1 MTPSRAAA
9 PRTQRPPRQAAPP
22 PAESVPE
29 EVSTGSTSRA
39 TGSTSRETGSTS
51 RGSTSGETPEA
62 RLREVDALV
71 AEAATAAERM
81 RSFDQEQVDRVVDAM
96 VRAGLRA
103 ASELADLAI
112 EETGFGVFEDKVV
125 KNYVA
130 TEFLADYLRDK
141 RSVGVID
148 EDVERNI
155 VRVAE
160 PIGVVLAVTPV
171 TNPTSTVLYKAI
183 VAAKTRNA
191 IIFRPSPYA
200 IRCCARTVEILREAA
215 EAAGLPPGAL
225 QVIPDAAHDV
235 THHLFRHPRVDFVWV
250 TGGPKIVE
258 LANKCGKPS
267 LSVGPGNAPIYL
279 HRSADVPG
287 AVVDILISKTFD
299 ASVICPAEQTCI
311 VDEEVY
317 DETVAEFERMGAHLL
332 TDTEVA
338 ALADFAFGCG
348 DKVNMAALGQ
358 QAPELAARAGFTVPP
373 GTKVLLAPLPSDLE
387 ALAAHPLVQE
397 KLMPVLG
404 LVRSP
409 SVEHAVDAAVLVT
422 EHGGLGHTSAVY
434 ATDDAV
440 VDAYARAVRT
450 GRILVNAPTAV
461 GALGGVYNNLTPT
474 FSLGCGTWGGSS
486 TTENVNYLQLLNVK
500 TVSRRRTPPQ
510 WFRVPPNT
518 FFNAGA
524 LENLRDLECAVAV
537 VVTDADSESRG
548 VVDLLRG
555 KLRTQHVQ
563 VFGEVVPEP
572 GEEVIRR
579 GVALMERARPD
590 LLVAVGGGSVID
602 AAKAMRLFFE
612 HPERTLDD
620 LTLPFLDPRKRVAD
634 SPKDPHAVRL
644 VAIPTTAGTGS
655 EVSPAAVITVG
666 DHKETLVDYCLV
678 PDIAIV
684 DPELTLSMPR
694 SVTVDSGV
702 DALTHA
708 LEAAVSIFASP
719 YTDAFC
725 VQAAHLIF
733 DALPKVYDDPG
744 DLVARTAMANAA
756 TLAGL
761 AFSNAF
767 VGTNHAL
774 AHAVG
779 ARFGIPH
786 GRANGV
792 FLPHVLAYNASL
804 PSKFMPAPGYS
815 AYVAPDKYAQ
825 LGQILF
831 GGHGGQESRA
841 RLFANVVDL
850 LDRVHAPRSLREAG
864 VPEDAFLEA
873 LPSLARTA
881 FADLS
886 NRTNPRMP
894 LVAELTE
901 LLRLGYDGEVRDA
914 D

>member
-1 MTPSRAAA
+1 MFDED
-9 PRTQRPPRQAAPP
+9 RTH
-22 PAESVPE
+22 
-29 EVSTGSTSRA
+29 
-39 TGSTSRETGSTS
+39 
-51 RGSTSGETPEA
+51 
-62 RLREVDALV
+62 EVDELV
-71 AEAATAAERM
+71 QKAADAARAF
-81 RSFDQEQVDRVVDAM
+81 RSMDQEQVDAIVDAM
-96 VRAGLRA
+96 VRAGVRA
-103 ASELADLAI
+103 APELAKLAI
-112 EETGFGVFEDKVV
+112 DETGFGVFEDKVV

-130 TEFLADYLRDK
+130 TEFLSDYLRDK

-160 PIGVVLAVTPV
+160 PIGVVLAITPV

-200 IRCCARTVEILREAA
+200 VRCSERSVEIMRQAA
-215 EAAGLPPGAL
+215 EAAGMPPGAL
-225 QVIPDAAHDV
+225 QVIPDEEHEV
-235 THHLFRHPRVDFVWV
+235 THYLFKHPGVDFIWV
-250 TGGPKIVE
+250 TGGPKIVK
-258 LANKCGKPS
+258 LANEAGKPA
-267 LSVGPGNAPIYL
+267 LSVGPGNAPIYI
-279 HRSADVPG
+279 HKSADVKG

-311 VDEEVY
+311 VDDEVY
-317 DETVAEFERMGAHLL
+317 DEMVAELQRMGAFVLDKEQ
-332 TDTEVA
+332 TD
-338 ALADFAFGCG
+338 ALSEFAFGCG
-348 DKVNMAALGQ
+348 DKVNMEALGQ
-358 QAPELAARAGFTVPP
+358 QAPELARRAGFEVPAT
-373 GTKVLLAPLPSDLE
+373 TKILVAPLPTDLGE
-387 ALAAHPLVQE
+387 LGEHPLVQE

-409 SVEHAVDAAVLVT
+409 EVQHGIDAAVLVT
-422 EHGGLGHTSAVY
+422 EHGGLGHTSAIY
-434 ATDDAV
+434 ANDDTV
-440 VDAYARAVRT
+440 IEAYGAAVRT

-486 TTENVNYLQLLNVK
+486 TTENVNYTQLLNIK
-500 TVSRRRTPPQ
+500 TISYRRTPPQ
-510 WFRVPPNT
+510 WFRVPANT

-524 LENLRDLECAVAV
+524 LENLRDIESQGAV
-537 VVTDADSESRG
+537 VVTDAMCEERG
-548 VVDLLRG
+548 VVDQLRS
-555 KLRTQHVQ
+555 KLRTSHVQ
-563 VFGEVVPEP
+563 VFSEVQPEP
-572 GEEVIRR
+572 DADTIRR
-579 GVALMERARPD
+579 GVALLERARPD
-590 LLVAVGGGSVID
+590 LVVAVGGGSVMD
-602 AAKAMRLFFE
+602 AAKAMRLFYE
-612 HPERTLDD
+612 HPEKSLDD

-634 SPKDPHAVRL
+634 YPRDAHTVRL

-684 DPELTLSMPR
+684 DPLLTLTMPR
-694 SVTVDSGV
+694 SVTVDSGI

-725 VQAAHLIF
+725 VQAANLIF
-733 DALPKVYDDPG
+733 DALPKVYDDPN

-779 ARFGIPH
+779 ARFGVAH

-792 FLPHVLAYNASL
+792 FLPHVLRYNAGL

-815 AYVAPDKYAQ
+815 AYVAPEKYAQ
-825 LGQILF
+825 LGQVVF
-831 GGHGGQESRA
+831 GGHGGEESRG
-841 RLFANVVDL
+841 RLFRSVEAL
-850 LDRVHAPRSLREAG
+850 LDRLHMPRTLKEAG
-864 VPEDAFLEA
+864 IPEDEFLEA
-873 LPSLARTA
+873 LPQLAMTA
-881 FADLS
+881 FQDLS

-894 LVAELTE
+894 LVSEIVDLLKAGYYGTE
-901 LLRLGYDGEVRDA
+901 HHA
-914 D
+914 H